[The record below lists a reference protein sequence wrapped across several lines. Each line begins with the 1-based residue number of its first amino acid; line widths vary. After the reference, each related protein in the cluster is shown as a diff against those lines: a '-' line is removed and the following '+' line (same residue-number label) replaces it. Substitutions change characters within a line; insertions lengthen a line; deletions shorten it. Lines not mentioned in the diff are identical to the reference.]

1 MQTYS
6 CTPKQQNKRA
16 LSALIV
22 FCVLLALSTVLII
35 FSIGILLVNQSVFLI
50 CAAIAVWILTRH
62 YFNSYTYTITLMNS
76 EPTLLITQR
85 QGRRVTTVFHH
96 EISALT
102 EMHENVRGESNPRF
116 LHVDARYSYFVSL
129 MPDRW
134 QNLYFHLQDGQCI
147 SVMIE
152 CDEAFLKVLREALQY
167 LQYSAPQ
174 TTPSE
179 EE

>member
-16 LSALIV
+16 LAALVI
-22 FCVLLALSTVLII
+22 FSVLLALSTVLLVLN
-35 FSIGILLVNQSVFLI
+35 IGILLVNQAVFLI
-50 CAAIAVWILTRH
+50 CAAIAVWILIKH
-62 YFNSYTYTITLMNS
+62 YFNAYTYTITLMNS

-96 EISALT
+96 ELASLT
-102 EMHENVRGESNPRF
+102 EMHENVRGENNPRF
-116 LHVDARYSYFVSL
+116 LQVDARYSYFVSM

-134 QNLYFHLQDGQCI
+134 QNLYFHLQDGQCV

-152 CDEAFLKVLREALQY
+152 CDEAFLTVLREALLY
-167 LQYSAPQ
+167 LRHSVPGADPTE
-174 TTPSE
+174 TT
-179 EE
+179 